1 MKLTHTLLTLA
12 LFVAFAA
19 ATFAQTSSAPPAK
32 PVTEDLPDA
41 PTATAAAL
49 IHPNGPTVVMDTSMG
64 RITCQFFQ
72 RQAPHA
78 VANFIGLAE
87 GTKDWTD
94 SSGKKQHNK
103 RYYDG
108 TIFHRVIPEFMIQ
121 GGDPTGTGMGDPGYA
136 FDDEIDPNLNF
147 DQSGRLA
154 MANSGPNTNGSQFF
168 ITEQGYDTLNQ
179 KYTLFG
185 QCDDASVEV
194 VRAIA
199 RVPRDDK
206 DKPVTPV
213 VLKTVTIVPEG
224 QPLPPSPAA
233 ARMLDVITAEAPPQR
248 SVSPKSIMISG
259 GVAAGML
266 ASKTAPVYPP
276 EARQAGIS
284 GAVVLSATIGTD
296 GAVTDLRVVSGP
308 EQLQQAAID
317 AVKTWR
323 YRPYLLNGQPVEVHT
338 QINVI
343 FTLGG

>member
-185 QCDDASVEV
+185 QCDDAGVEV

-199 RVPRDDK
+199 RVPRDSQ
-206 DKPVTPV
+206 DKPLTPV
-213 VLKTVTIVPEG
+213 VLNKVTIVPEG
-224 QPLPPSPAA
+224 QAIPPNPAAPAAPAVSPA
-233 ARMLDVITAEAPPQR
+233 PP
-248 SVSPKSIMISG
+248 
-259 GVAAGML
+259 A
-266 ASKTAPVYPP
+266 ASKP
-276 EARQAGIS
+276 
-284 GAVVLSATIGTD
+284 
-296 GAVTDLRVVSGP
+296 
-308 EQLQQAAID
+308 
-317 AVKTWR
+317 
-323 YRPYLLNGQPVEVHT
+323 
-338 QINVI
+338 
-343 FTLGG
+343 